1 MLVVV
6 TGASGGLGSYV
17 AQELYE
23 THDVVGTYHTNWDGM
38 PRLCR
43 EVRLDVTDER
53 VVNQFAADVVKG
65 WGENG
70 ICLLNMAGIPSARVV
85 HKTTL
90 ADWVR
95 VLDVNLT
102 GSFLL
107 CKALLPAMR
116 ANGGRI
122 INFSSVTVQMGVPG
136 AGAYAASKA
145 GIEALT
151 KVIAMEN
158 AKYPVTANCLSLGY
172 FDRGMIDD
180 VPEETRASLVTTIPV
195 GHLGDPSNIVSAV
208 RFLMEADYVTGQVIA
223 INGGLR

>member
-17 AQELYE
+17 AKELYE
-23 THDVVGTYHTNWDGM
+23 TYDVVGTYHTNWGDV

-43 EVRLDVTDER
+43 EVRLDVTNEEL
-53 VVNQFAADVVKG
+53 VNRFAADVIEG

-70 ICLLNMAGIPSARVV
+70 ICLLNMAGIPSARTV
-85 HKTTL
+85 HKTPL
-90 ADWVR
+90 DDWKR

-102 GSFLL
+102 GTFLL
-107 CKALLPAMR
+107 CRALLPTMR
-116 ANGGRI
+116 LNGGRI

-136 AGAYAASKA
+136 TGAYAASKA
-145 GIEALT
+145 GVEALT
-151 KVIAMEN
+151 RVIAMEN
-158 AKYPVTANCLSLGY
+158 AKYPVTANCLALGY

-180 VPEETRASLVTTIPV
+180 VPEEAQANLGIPM